1 MVSKNNK
8 NNIERKGRRTPR
20 SSKDRNNRIRLPV
33 SCAYQIFQLTHELGF
48 KTDGE
53 TVGWLLRNAEPA
65 IFAATG
71 HGVNTTSNDTSNEFI
86 HSYMNIG
93 NHNNY
98 HYTDTSGVVY
108 NNNYNDTSGVV
119 YRNYYNCT
127 IDNSVHYADTSGV
140 VSHRRENITG
150 HHGLVFPAATMTE
163 YGPSTSFPAKDM
175 RENGHL
181 MVNQNSPVMLRPSM
195 PQQQPQ
201 PLFDEFNK
209 VEMGNS
215 EQTYVPSRD

>member
-1 MVSKNNK
+1 MVSRNNK
-8 NNIERKGRRTPR
+8 NNIERKERRIPT
-20 SSKDRNNRIRLPV
+20 SSKDRSNRIRLPV
-33 SCAYQIFQLTHELGF
+33 SCASQIFQLTQELGF

-71 HGVNTTSNDTSNEFI
+71 HSVNTTSNETSNEFI
-86 HSYMNIG
+86 HSYMNMG

-98 HYTDTSGVVY
+98 HFTDTSGVVY
-108 NNNYNDTSGVV
+108 HNNYNV
-119 YRNYYNCT
+119 T
-127 IDNSVHYADTSGV
+127 IDNSIHYADTSGV
-140 VSHRRENITG
+140 VSHQRENITG
-150 HHGLVFPAATMTE
+150 HHGLVFPTAAMTE

-181 MVNQNSPVMLRPSM
+181 MVNHNSRPVMLRPSM
-195 PQQQPQ
+195 PQQQPQPQ

-215 EQTYVPSRD
+215 KQAMSPHKTNDRR

>member
-1 MVSKNNK
+1 MVSRNNK
-8 NNIERKGRRTPR
+8 NNIERKERRTPR
-20 SSKDRNNRIRLPV
+20 SSKDRSNRIRLPV
-33 SCAYQIFQLTHELGF
+33 SCASEIFQLTQEVGF

-86 HSYMNIG
+86 DSCMNIG

-98 HYTDTSGVVY
+98 HYTGGVFCH
-108 NNNYNDTSGVV
+108 NN
-119 YRNYYNCT
+119 YNCT
-127 IDNSVHYADTSGV
+127 IDNSVHYADTSSV
-140 VSHRRENITG
+140 VRYQRENITG

-163 YGPSTSFPAKDM
+163 YGPSTSFPVKDM
-175 RENGHL
+175 KENGHL
-181 MVNQNSPVMLRPSM
+181 MVNQNSRVMLRPSM

-209 VEMGNS
+209 VKMGNS
-215 EQTYVPSRD
+215 EQAYVPSRD